1 VSNGHKEITAML
13 CEFSYA
19 LIETQDVNG
28 CTPAFM
34 AVRYNEAD
42 CFKLL
47 ISYDCNIHLKM
58 RNGDTCLHVAAAY
71 NSLESMILLTNF
83 GGMELYTQANRYGL
97 RAIEIAKKMR
107 NYECFEV
114 LQKLERNVQ
123 YQNSIIER
131 EIQSLDQ
138 MKPKSSRN
146 LRSDYLG
153 GAANYPLFS
162 QRQSQRTSGA
172 KSRRDI
178 MP

>member
-1 VSNGHKEITAML
+1 MW
-13 CEFSYA
+13 
-19 LIETQDVNG
+19 
-28 CTPAFM
+28 
-34 AVRYNEAD
+34 
-42 CFKLL
+42 
-47 ISYDCNIHLKM
+47 
-58 RNGDTCLHVAAAY
+58 
-71 NSLESMILLTNF
+71 
-83 GGMELYTQANRYGL
+83 
-97 RAIEIAKKMR
+97 

>member
-1 VSNGHKEITAML
+1 ML

-42 CFKLL
+42 CLKLL

-83 GGMELYTQANRYGL
+83 GGMELYTQANRYG
-97 RAIEIAKKMR
+97 
-107 NYECFEV
+107 
-114 LQKLERNVQ
+114 Q
-123 YQNSIIER
+123 
-131 EIQSLDQ
+131 
-138 MKPKSSRN
+138 
-146 LRSDYLG
+146 G
-153 GAANYPLFS
+153 H
-162 QRQSQRTSGA
+162 
-172 KSRRDI
+172 
-178 MP
+178 